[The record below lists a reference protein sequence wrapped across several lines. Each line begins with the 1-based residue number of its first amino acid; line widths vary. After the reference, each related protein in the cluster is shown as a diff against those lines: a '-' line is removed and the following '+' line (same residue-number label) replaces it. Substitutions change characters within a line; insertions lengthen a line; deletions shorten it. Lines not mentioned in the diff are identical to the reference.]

1 MQLKKFLTE
10 ALIFSSPIIIC
21 WLFIVMIDPVNIFNI
36 FSIVDRDT
44 KLRMISRSP
53 ASQPLGTLNWKASEF
68 RRKPFNNII
77 IGDSQSFGIKEELLS
92 ELTGKKFYNF
102 GVPGANMETKFS
114 IFWFAAKQIKL
125 NKVIFQLSFPN
136 WNLGGKSMFPIVQKY
151 LDKPFFYLFNS
162 SSFNDAF
169 ENFEFMITN
178 RYDQEKSIYEFPITD
193 ENEKL
198 FNRYL
203 QEMFKKYKFSDSK
216 FNELKKI
223 VSYCEENKISLE
235 FLFLPLHENYYNYLS
250 NNNLTE
256 VNEKFISE
264 ISLLGKTYNYST
276 INDINI
282 KEENFKDYFHQKD
295 FITDSI
301 TRLIWT
307 KKKSQQTPVDQ
318 YAKSLNQ
325 N

>member
-1 MQLKKFLTE
+1 MQLKKFLAK

-44 KLRMISRSP
+44 KLIMISRS
-53 ASQPLGTLNWKASEF
+53 ASSQPLGTLNWKAPEF
-68 RRKPFNNII
+68 RRKPCTNII
-77 IGDSQSFGIKEELLS
+77 IGDSQSFGIKEALMS
-92 ELTGKKFYNF
+92 ELTGSKFYNF
-102 GVPGANMETKFS
+102 SVPGANMETKFS

-125 NKVIFQLSFPN
+125 SKVIFQLSFPN
-136 WNLGGKSMFPIVQKY
+136 WNLGGEDMFPTIQKY
-151 LDKPFFYLFNS
+151 MDKPYLYLLNS
-162 SSFNDAF
+162 SSLNDSYA
-169 ENFEFMITN
+169 NLKYVLTKK
-178 RYDQEKSIYEFPITD
+178 YDQEKSIYAFPITA

-198 FNRYL
+198 FNRFL
-203 QEMFKKYKFSDSK
+203 QGMFKKYKFSDSK
-216 FNELKKI
+216 FNELNKI

-235 FLFLPLHENYYNYLS
+235 FLFLPLHENYYTYLS
-250 NNNLTE
+250 DNNLTE

-307 KKKSQQTPVDQ
+307 KKKSQQTPADQ
-318 YAKSLNQ
+318 YIKSLNQ